1 MASFQKIKLKS
12 GDTRYRFWVRRNGV
26 SLSRRFATKK
36 AGEQWARETESAI
49 IDGRFQTESSLRV
62 TKLIE
67 MYLERVVAVWEK
79 TAQEE
84 PELLVCERLEKRASV
99 RRSQLGWWYRFLGRL
114 PVDRL
119 DAAAIARGKE
129 TLVAQGKA
137 ASTVNRYLSAL
148 SSALK
153 WATHP
158 EQQLLRHNPVK
169 DVERVPEPPPAAEP
183 VPREE
188 IEILKQA
195 AREHSNWRLYPA
207 LLIGLCNGARRR
219 TLETLRWSQIQFEEG
234 VVVFPH
240 HKAGGRAVRAPL
252 TQEAMEA
259 LHEVHRRHR
268 RVGIDWVFWAQHNP
282 RKPCKLGKAW
292 EQVQKSTGLAVR
304 WHDATRATAA
314 TWLHEAGAD
323 VYDLME
329 ICGWRTVQTPQ
340 RYIRVSDRRKRDLVR
355 RAHETSD
362 TRRETSSDR

>member
-49 IDGRFQTESSLRV
+49 IDGRFQAESSLRV

-67 MYLERVVAVWEK
+67 MYLERVVAVWEQS
-79 TAQEE
+79 AQKE
-84 PELLVCERLEKRASV
+84 PELLVRERLEKRASV

-129 TLVAQGKA
+129 ALVAQGKA

-183 VPREE
+183 VP
-188 IEILKQA
+188 
-195 AREHSNWRLYPA
+195 
-207 LLIGLCNGARRR
+207 
-219 TLETLRWSQIQFEEG
+219 LRVITVIDGKTDASDQKTPGKRVI
-234 VVVFPH
+234 PH
-240 HKAGGRAVRAPL
+240 
-252 TQEAMEA
+252 
-259 LHEVHRRHR
+259 
-268 RVGIDWVFWAQHNP
+268 
-282 RKPCKLGKAW
+282 
-292 EQVQKSTGLAVR
+292 QVS
-304 WHDATRATAA
+304 
-314 TWLHEAGAD
+314 
-323 VYDLME
+323 
-329 ICGWRTVQTPQ
+329 
-340 RYIRVSDRRKRDLVR
+340 
-355 RAHETSD
+355 
-362 TRRETSSDR
+362 